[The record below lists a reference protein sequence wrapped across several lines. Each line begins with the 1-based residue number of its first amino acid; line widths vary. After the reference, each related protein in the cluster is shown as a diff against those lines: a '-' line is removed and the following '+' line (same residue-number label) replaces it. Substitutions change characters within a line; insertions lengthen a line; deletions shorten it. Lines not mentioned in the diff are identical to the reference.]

1 MSEAVKAMQGLGVQ
15 RPFLPPDAD
24 TSEFEEAA
32 TVTTEEEPEV
42 VTPPVRKPAQQ
53 QAQAPEESEEE
64 HEPEQDEQKRRTW
77 QSTAAKAQ
85 AELDRAK
92 HELELL
98 KQQNQMIM
106 QMFGTVATQPQMAQ
120 QPQAPKEEKEPKLT
134 DFIAR
139 EEYSR
144 EEAFDPDTKSGNA
157 HQRYLEA
164 RARWAARQEH
174 KSLMAQQQE
183 TAARDLTQR
192 QIAALAAEYPEF
204 RDPFGRPNMAAITAW
219 IEDLS
224 KKDFV
229 TLKKMMDGTN
239 GAAKAAQPQL
249 SAEAQIGKRANKPS
263 SVATSPGASK
273 ESQNVPPGVA
283 MLQKMYGG
291 SLYIPDGA
299 EIA

>member
-1 MSEAVKAMQGLGVQ
+1 MSEVVKAMQGLGVQ

-24 TSEFEEAA
+24 TSDFDEAA

-42 VTPPVRKPAQQ
+42 VTQPARKPAQQ
-53 QAQAPEESEEE
+53 QAQAHEEPEEE
-64 HEPEQDEQKRRTW
+64 HEPEQNEKQRRTW
-77 QSTAAKAQ
+77 QSSYAKAQ
-85 AELDRAK
+85 AELEATKQRMQL
-92 HELELL
+92 LE
-98 KQQNQMIM
+98 QQNQMLAS
-106 QMFGTVATQPQMAQ
+106 MFQGFAAQPQMAQ
-120 QPQAPKEEKEPKLT
+120 QPQAPKEDKEPKLT

-144 EEAFDPDTKSGNA
+144 EEAFDPDTKSGAA

-239 GAAKAAQPQL
+239 GAAKAAPPQ
-249 SAEAQIGKRANKPS
+249 SAEAAIGKRANKPS

-273 ESQNVPPGVA
+273 ESQNVPPGIA
-283 MLQKMYGG
+283 ILQKMYGG
-291 SLYIPDGA
+291 NLYIPPGA

>member
-1 MSEAVKAMQGLGVQ
+1 MTEVQKAMQGLGVNKVH
-15 RPFLPPDAD
+15 LPPDAD

-53 QAQAPEESEEE
+53 QAQAPEEPEEE
-64 HEPEQDEQKRRTW
+64 HEPEQDEKKRRTW

-92 HELELL
+92 QELELL

-106 QMFGTVATQPQMAQ
+106 QMFGTVTAQPQMAQ
-120 QPQAPKEEKEPKLT
+120 QPQAPKEDKEPKLT

-139 EEYSR
+139 EEYNR
-144 EEAFDPDTKSGNA
+144 EEALDPETKSGNA

-204 RDPFGRPNMAAITAW
+204 RDPFGRPNMVAITAW

-239 GAAKAAQPQL
+239 GSAKTAPPQ
-249 SAEAQIGKRANKPS
+249 SAEAAIGKRANKPS

-283 MLQKMYGG
+283 MLQKMYGSG
-291 SLYIPDGA
+291 LYIPPGV

>member
-1 MSEAVKAMQGLGVQ
+1 MSEVVKAMQGLGVQ

-24 TSEFEEAA
+24 TSEFEDAA
-32 TVTTEEEPEV
+32 TVTTEEEPEEA
-42 VTPPVRKPAQQ
+42 TPPARKPAQQ
-53 QAQAPEESEEE
+53 QAQTPEEPEEE
-64 HEPEQDEQKRRTW
+64 HEPEQDEKKRRTW

-92 HELELL
+92 QELELL

-106 QMFGTVATQPQMAQ
+106 QMFGTVAAQPQMAQ
-120 QPQAPKEEKEPKLT
+120 AQSPAPREDKEPKLT

-144 EEAFDPDTKSGNA
+144 EEAFDPDTKSGAA
-157 HQRYLEA
+157 HQKYLEA

-174 KSLMAQQQE
+174 KVLMAQQQE
-183 TAARDLTQR
+183 TQQRDLTQR

-239 GAAKAAQPQL
+239 GAAKSAPPQ
-249 SAEAQIGKRANKPS
+249 SAEAAIGKRANKPS
-263 SVATSPGASK
+263 SVATSPGATK

-291 SLYIPDGA
+291 NLYIPPGV